1 MYFFIG
7 FLLLIV
13 LCLGLG
19 FRRRRRALKKVCCM
33 SCREKQELLNAIL
46 EPFGYTYVRDQDLI
60 STRNDAWQRQAGYTA
75 LFDKAA
81 LTLNMVFD
89 ALPIYFDYRG
99 RTWLIELWKGQYGM
113 NAGAEVGIYH
123 ADRLLS
129 PEEYATAHFQ
139 AVPDDE
145 RLPVTFK
152 LLHGEKLLAAM
163 SRTTWWLTAFLVGMF
178 TKPSH
183 LTLEVTIGFPCPEM
197 QSQFLEA
204 LDRIGRENKSLQFF
218 RCCYGM
224 QVHIRY
230 SCGCPAFPTCPA
242 RISWLRRL
250 LISWVQLYNRFS
262 CRVYRRITRP
272 FDCTLDRVLFLYELL
287 PSALRRM
294 LKQHIPGHCC
304 TRMSDQ

>member
-19 FRRRRRALKKVCCM
+19 FRRRRRALKKICCM
-33 SCREKQELLNAIL
+33 SFREKQELLDAIL
-46 EPFGYTYVRDQDLI
+46 EPFGYTYICDQDLI

-81 LTLNMVFD
+81 LALHMVFD
-89 ALPIYFDYRG
+89 ALPIYFDHGG

-113 NAGAEVGIYH
+113 NTGAEVGIYH

-139 AVPDDE
+139 AVPDTE

-152 LLHGEKLLAAM
+152 LYRGDKLLADM
-163 SRTTWWLTAFLVGMF
+163 SRTTWWLTAVLVGMF

-197 QSQFLEA
+197 QRRFLEA
-204 LDRIGRENKSLQFF
+204 LDRIGRENKSLQFS
-218 RCCYGM
+218 RCCYDM

-230 SCGCPAFPTCPA
+230 SCGCPASPICPE

-250 LISWVQLYNRFS
+250 LISWIQMYNRLS
-262 CRVYRRITRP
+262 CRVYHCITRP

-287 PSALRRM
+287 PSALRRI
-294 LKQHIPGHCC
+294 LKQHIPGHYC
-304 TRMSDQ
+304 TRTLDQ